1 MTGAFVAV
9 IGPSGSGKDSII
21 GCARSALAGSGGI
34 RFPKR
39 RITRPVGA
47 GEDHEP
53 VGEREFEI
61 AERRGEFAVSW
72 RAHGLAY
79 GIPRSALEAIDAGGV
94 VVANVSRGVLKVLP
108 TLFTTV
114 RVVRVTVSDDV
125 RLARIVARGRE
136 DENAAAARVA
146 RLDPAPEHPVDLEIV
161 NDGALEEACAALVT
175 FLSRMRR
182 SAREAAPPSRRAP
195 G

>member
-9 IGPSGSGKDSII
+9 VGPSGSGKDSII
-21 GCARSALAGSGGI
+21 GCVRSALVGSEGI
-34 RFPKR
+34 RFPTR
-39 RITRPVGA
+39 RITRPAGA

-61 AERRGEFAVSW
+61 ADRGGEFAVSW

-79 GIPRSALEAIDAGGV
+79 GIPRSALDAVEAGGV
-94 VVANVSRGVLKVLP
+94 VVANVSRGVLDVLP
-108 TLFTTV
+108 ELFTTV

-136 DENAAAARVA
+136 DEIAAAARVA
-146 RLDPAPEHPVDLEIV
+146 RPDPAPDHPVDLEIV

-175 FLSRMRR
+175 FLSRL
-182 SAREAAPPSRRAP
+182 RADATV
-195 G
+195 